1 MAAKN
6 ITGNGAIGNG
16 VTGTENAG
24 NGAAAVTGGARP
36 SGAAGDVWD
45 ALTGNPGAT
54 VTALAEVS
62 GVSRATVTRTLT
74 ALERD
79 GRAARTRGGRDGGK
93 RQPDTWHP
101 VTATTADDTPATDHT
116 PDASAP
122 DAPTGDAD
130 ATTDMPVS
138 SDAPTADDT
147 ATGQDAPTEAPTTD
161 QDTADAPTGTDTAP
175 VTAPTGDAPATEPT
189 DAGDAGAGMDA
200 AAVAEARDALTALQ
214 DAIGAA
220 LTALDAGDG
229 AGALSAAEGAYS
241 GSGLVRRLV
250 RAAANG
256 RPRTASGAPRSAP
269 GEMRAKVAAHLTG
282 HRGAAFTPH
291 EIAKVIGHSAGAV
304 SNALDRLTE
313 AGEAEL
319 VCERPRRFTATTG
332 RRAGRAAR

>member
-1 MAAKN
+1 MAAKKIAGN
-6 ITGNGAIGNG
+6 SAAGNGITGA
-16 VTGTENAG
+16 ENAG
-24 NGAAAVTGGARP
+24 NGAAAARGGARP
-36 SGAAGDVWD
+36 SGAAGAVWD

-54 VTALAEVS
+54 VTALAEAS

-74 ALERD
+74 TLEGD
-79 GRAARTRGGRDGGK
+79 GRAVRTRGGRDGGK

-101 VTATTADDTPATDHT
+101 ATATADDTPATDHT

-130 ATTDMPVS
+130 ATTG
-138 SDAPTADDT
+138 ALTADGIV
-147 ATGQDAPTEAPTTD
+147 TGEDV
-161 QDTADAPTGTDTAP
+161 PTGTDTAP
-175 VTAPTGDAPATEPT
+175 TGDADATEPT
-189 DAGDAGAGMDA
+189 DAGDVRAGMDA
-200 AAVAEARDALTALQ
+200 AAVAEARDALTALR

-229 AGALSAAEGAYS
+229 AAALSVAEEGVYT

-269 GEMRAKVAAHLTG
+269 GEMRAKVAAHLTA

-304 SNALDRLTE
+304 SNALDRLTD
-313 AGEAEL
+313 AGDAEL
-319 VCERPRRFTATTG
+319 LCDRPRRFTAATA
-332 RRAGRAAR
+332 AGPAERAAR

>member
-6 ITGNGAIGNG
+6 ITGNGANGNG
-16 VTGTENAG
+16 VTDNENAG
-24 NGAAAVTGGARP
+24 NGAAAITGGARP
-36 SGAAGDVWD
+36 TGAAGDVWD

-54 VTALAEVS
+54 VTALAEAS

-74 ALERD
+74 TLERD

-116 PDASAP
+116 PDASDP

-130 ATTDMPVS
+130 TATDTPVGT
-138 SDAPTADDT
+138 DAPTADDT
-147 ATGQDAPTEAPTTD
+147 APGQDAPTEAPATGE
-161 QDTADAPTGTDTAP
+161 DAPTGTDTAP

-220 LTALDAGDG
+220 LAALDAGDG

-269 GEMRAKVAAHLTG
+269 GEMRAKVAAHLTA

-319 VCERPRRFTATTG
+319 VCERPRRFTAAA

>member
-6 ITGNGAIGNG
+6 ITGNGAAGNG

-54 VTALAEVS
+54 VTTLAEAS

-74 ALERD
+74 ALEGD

-101 VTATTADDTPATDHT
+101 VTATTDGTPATDHT
-116 PDASAP
+116 PDVSAP
-122 DAPTGDAD
+122 NAPTG
-130 ATTDMPVS
+130 
-138 SDAPTADDT
+138 DDT
-147 ATGQDAPTEAPTTD
+147 ATGQDAPTEAPATD
-161 QDTADAPTGTDTAP
+161 QDTADVPTGMGTAP
-175 VTAPTGDAPATEPT
+175 AGDMPATEST

-229 AGALSAAEGAYS
+229 AAALSAAEGAYS

-319 VCERPRRFTATTG
+319 VCERPRRFTTTARPAKRTGKRTG
-332 RRAGRAAR
+332 R

>member
-6 ITGNGAIGNG
+6 ITGNGATGNG

-24 NGAAAVTGGARP
+24 NGAAAVTGGVRP
-36 SGAAGDVWD
+36 SGAAGNVWD
-45 ALTGNPGAT
+45 ALTGDPGAT
-54 VTALAEVS
+54 VTALAEAS

-74 ALERD
+74 ALEGD
-79 GRAARTRGGRDGGK
+79 GRAVRTRGGRDGGK

-101 VTATTADDTPATDHT
+101 VTATGV
-116 PDASAP
+116 AP
-122 DAPTGDAD
+122 DAPTPDVPTGDAET
-130 ATTDMPVS
+130 TTDTPVS
-138 SDAPTADDT
+138 TDEPTGDDT
-147 ATGQDAPTEAPTTD
+147 ATGQDAATEAPATGE
-161 QDTADAPTGTDTAP
+161 DAPTGMGTATTDD
-175 VTAPTGDAPATEPT
+175 VDATETT
-189 DAGDAGAGMDA
+189 DAGVGMDA
-200 AAVAEARDALTALQ
+200 AAVGEARDALTALQ
-214 DAIGAA
+214 GAIGAA

-229 AGALSAAEGAYS
+229 AAALSAAEGAYS

-269 GEMRAKVAAHLTG
+269 GEMRAKVAGHLTG
-282 HRGAAFTPH
+282 HPGAAFTPH

-319 VCERPRRFTATTG
+319 VCDRPRRFTTTARPAKRTGKRTG
-332 RRAGRAAR
+332 R

>member
-6 ITGNGAIGNG
+6 ITGNGAAGNG
-16 VTGTENAG
+16 VTDNENAG
-24 NGAAAVTGGARP
+24 NGAAAITGGARP
-36 SGAAGDVWD
+36 TGAAGDVWD
-45 ALTGNPGAT
+45 ALTRNPGAT
-54 VTALAEVS
+54 VTALAEAS

-74 ALERD
+74 TLEGD

-93 RQPDTWHP
+93 RLPDTWHP
-101 VTATTADDTPATDHT
+101 ATATGDT

-122 DAPTGDAD
+122 DVPTDDAD
-130 ATTDMPVS
+130 ATTDSPVS
-138 SDAPTADDT
+138 TDAPTADDT
-147 ATGQDAPTEAPTTD
+147 ATGQDAPTEAPATGE
-161 QDTADAPTGTDTAP
+161 DAPTGTDTA
-175 VTAPTGDAPATEPT
+175 TAGDAPATEPT
-189 DAGDAGAGMDA
+189 DAEDAGDAEAGMDA

-229 AGALSAAEGAYS
+229 AAALTAAEGAYS

-319 VCERPRRFTATTG
+319 VCERPRRFTAATAT
-332 RRAGRAAR
+332 RRAAR

>member
-6 ITGNGAIGNG
+6 ITGNGVTGNG
-16 VTGTENAG
+16 VTGNGNAG
-24 NGAAAVTGGARP
+24 NGAAAITGGARP

-45 ALTGNPGAT
+45 ALMGNPGAT
-54 VTALAEVS
+54 VTALAEAS

-74 ALERD
+74 TLEGD

-93 RQPDTWHP
+93 RLPDSWHP
-101 VTATTADDTPATDHT
+101 ATATGDT

-122 DAPTGDAD
+122 DAPTE
-130 ATTDMPVS
+130 
-138 SDAPTADDT
+138 AP
-147 ATGQDAPTEAPTTD
+147 ATGE
-161 QDTADAPTGTDTAP
+161 DAPTGTDTD
-175 VTAPTGDAPATEPT
+175 TAGDAPATEPT
-189 DAGDAGAGMDA
+189 EAGDAGAGMDA

-220 LTALDAGDG
+220 LAALDAGDG
-229 AGALSAAEGAYS
+229 AAALTAAEGAYS

-304 SNALDRLTE
+304 SNALDRLTD

-319 VCERPRRFTATTG
+319 VCERPRRFTAATAT
-332 RRAGRAAR
+332 RRAAR

>member
-6 ITGNGAIGNG
+6 ITGNGVMGNG
-16 VTGTENAG
+16 VTDNENAG

-54 VTALAEVS
+54 VTALAEAS

-101 VTATTADDTPATDHT
+101 VTATTADDTPATDHM

-130 ATTDMPVS
+130 ATTD
-138 SDAPTADDT
+138 APTADDT
-147 ATGQDAPTEAPTTD
+147 APGQDT
-161 QDTADAPTGTDTAP
+161 PTGTDTAT
-175 VTAPTGDAPATEPT
+175 TAPTGDADATDPT
-189 DAGDAGAGMDA
+189 DAGEAGDTGAGMDA

-214 DAIGAA
+214 DAVGAA
-220 LTALDAGDG
+220 LAALDAGDG

-269 GEMRAKVAAHLTG
+269 GEMRAKVAGHLTG